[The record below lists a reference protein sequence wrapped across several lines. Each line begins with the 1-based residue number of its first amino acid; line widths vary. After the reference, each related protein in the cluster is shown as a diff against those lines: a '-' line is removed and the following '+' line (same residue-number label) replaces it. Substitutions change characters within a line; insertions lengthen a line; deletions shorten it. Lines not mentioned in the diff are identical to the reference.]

1 MTTEQWFDS
10 LTAEL
15 LAQNPF
21 RRSEYFK
28 RFSAGTLSREQVWGH
43 IAQHYL
49 LDRVVSPYLQR
60 HPHALRGFRGS

>member
-1 MTTEQWFDS
+1 MTTEEWFDS

-28 RFSAGTLSREQVWGH
+28 RLASGSLSREQVW
-43 IAQHYL
+43 
-49 LDRVVSPYLQR
+49 DTSP
-60 HPHALRGFRGS
+60 STIC